1 MNRRLLP
8 ILLTLPLLL
17 GAAPP
22 AIQAEDWGPL
32 FRGAHPRVHGLDGAF
47 SLSVGP
53 GRSLWSFGDTLV
65 GTVAANGDR
74 TIAEMPFNTAAIIE
88 DRDVLQGAAH
98 ARFIASRA
106 SGIPSGDA
114 AGANP
119 GPVLP
124 GPAVASHR
132 VWPLDLVKVGDRFWH
147 YYVTIAP
154 FGTGPLDFK
163 VAGTGVA
170 AAKASESPRFGPPK
184 ALWPGE
190 APSFGASVLAHG
202 EWLYVYAG
210 GADTH
215 VARVAPDRLDQPGSY
230 RYYAGEG
237 RWSADW
243 KAARAL
249 PGSGPELSVRW
260 NAYLQAFVMIYVPP
274 FGKTIAARFAPSPEG
289 PWSAPKHVANC
300 QPAHDPVAMFYGA
313 KQHAQ
318 LDVDGGRQIFLSYNT
333 NTPPDR
339 LDDRPDLYWPRLVR
353 VTFGANAA
361 K

>member
-1 MNRRLLP
+1 MNRRLLS

-53 GRSLWSFGDTLV
+53 GRSLWSFGDTLL
-65 GTVAANGDR
+65 GTVGANGDR
-74 TIAEMPFNTAAIIE
+74 VIAEMPFNTAAIVD

-98 ARFIASRA
+98 ARFIA
-106 SGIPSGDA
+106 
-114 AGANP
+114 NQ

-124 GPAVASHR
+124 GPAVAAHR
-132 VWPLDLVKVGDRFWH
+132 VWPLDLVRVGNRFWH

-170 AAKASESPRFGPPK
+170 GAKRGESPRFGPPK

-190 APSFGASVLAHG
+190 APSFGASALLHG
-202 EWLYVYAG
+202 QWLYVYAG

-215 VARVAPDRLDQPGSY
+215 VARVAPDRLDEPGAY
-230 RYYAGEG
+230 TYYAGDG
-237 RWSADW
+237 RWSGDW

-274 FGKTIAARFAPSPEG
+274 FGKTIEARFAPSPEG
-289 PWSAPKHVANC
+289 PWSAPRRVATC
-300 QPAHDPVAMFYGA
+300 QPENDPAAMFYGA

-339 LDDRPDLYWPRLVR
+339 LTDRPDLYWPRLVR